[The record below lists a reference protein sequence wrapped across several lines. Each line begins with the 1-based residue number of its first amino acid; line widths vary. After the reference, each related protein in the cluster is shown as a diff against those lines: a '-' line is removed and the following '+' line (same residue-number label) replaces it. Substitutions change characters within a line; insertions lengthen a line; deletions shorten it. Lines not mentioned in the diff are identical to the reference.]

1 MQKLLIKYLSVLIL
15 VSALFCSKYQN
26 LILIEFDNVER
37 NRHFDYL
44 RTSLPNKIKNY
55 PFFSTNFNIEYA
67 GSIEPY
73 LDSNNIEILESALLM
88 GKFFISNSQIK
99 VSYNIYDMNNWEKII
114 TKEFYCLSRD
124 EDCINSSL
132 LTSLNNSFA
141 SLFSIS
147 DTHIDSAYIIKSDP
161 IVYSDDNSQYV
172 FDNIYGALENFAIEA
187 DLQHS
192 WKELTKHGNQFGN
205 RYYKD
210 IDSLDH
216 QYIIDN
222 SKKSN
227 TDKLLGFIDK
237 ILINPYNVVIDEISF
252 DEYLGNTDNI
262 SITIP
267 VKYSIKKDLIEDFL
281 ITLPHTNKSNKNG
294 SVSISFSRD
303 DFIFTNEIEDRFALM
318 NYQVLPV
325 LFLTDSDGKLSRVHI
340 DSWKHSNKVD
350 NINNE
355 EISITDSFYPL
366 FAITPGEKNLYVHL
380 DMQVLQI
387 DYNFIVSSDE
397 IDNISKVAIKFLYE
411 SEIEKAINDMM
422 VNDD

>member
-1 MQKLLIKYLSVLIL
+1 MQKLLIKCLSVLLFI
-15 VSALFCSKYQN
+15 SALFCSKYQN

-44 RTSLPNKIKNY
+44 RSALPNKIKNY

-73 LDSNNIEILESALLM
+73 LESNSTENFESALLM
-88 GKFFISNSQIK
+88 GKFFVSNSQIK

-132 LTSLNNSFA
+132 LASLNNSFA

-147 DTHIDSAYIIKSDP
+147 DTDIDSAYTVKSDP
-161 IVYSDDNSQYV
+161 IVDSDYNSQYV
-172 FDNIYGALENFAIEA
+172 FENIYGALENFAIEA
-187 DLQHS
+187 DLQYS

-222 SKKSN
+222 SKKNN
-227 TDKLLGFIDK
+227 TNKLLDFIDK
-237 ILINPYNVVIDEISF
+237 ILINPYDVVIDEISF
-252 DEYLGNTDNI
+252 NEYLGNADNI
-262 SITIP
+262 SINIP

-281 ITLPHTNKSNKNG
+281 MTLPHTNKSNKNG
-294 SVSISFSRD
+294 SVSITFSREN
-303 DFIFTNEIEDRFALM
+303 FIFTNEIEDRFALM

-325 LFLTDSDGKLSRVHI
+325 LFLTNSDGKLSKVHI
-340 DSWKHSNKVD
+340 DSWKHSNKAD

-355 EISITDSFYPL
+355 EISISDNFYPL
-366 FAITPGEKNLYVHL
+366 FAITPGEKNLHVHL
-380 DMQVLQI
+380 DMQVLEI
-387 DYNFIVSSDE
+387 NYNFIVSSDE
-397 IDNISKVAIKFLYE
+397 IDNISKVAIKFL
-411 SEIEKAINDMM
+411 SVSSGK
-422 VNDD
+422 VSF